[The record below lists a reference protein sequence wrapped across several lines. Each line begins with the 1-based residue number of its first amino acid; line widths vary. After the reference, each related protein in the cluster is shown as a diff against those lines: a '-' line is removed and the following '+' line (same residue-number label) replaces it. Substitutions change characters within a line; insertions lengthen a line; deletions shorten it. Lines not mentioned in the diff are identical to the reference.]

1 MARSKTRPMDLYPE
15 SEAALEHAGR
25 AIADTWT
32 ATEFESLVPL
42 YVGGDLE
49 PVEALAMQ
57 VWLTRHPERG
67 ADVQA
72 ALAARQV
79 LLQSAEACNTEG
91 LDLWPGIRAA
101 LHAEGWIGAAR
112 ATARE
117 GASLPAGPLL
127 DPAGPVTRGSSAAPR
142 RPRALH
148 RYAGSATAAAAAL
161 LFTGGLAW
169 LLGFGE
175 LTASSRQGGVPGAQR
190 GSGTVAHGATTP
202 RAIAAVP
209 ASTRSVL
216 AGSAPD
222 VRLIA
227 QPELP
232 RGVVR
237 LGELEGPPMELN
249 AVDVDLGN
257 YYPGTVFP
265 IGRPAPANTSLVGGV
280 EGTGDVFL
288 APPRRR

>member
-1 MARSKTRPMDLYPE
+1 MDLYPE
-15 SEAALEHAGR
+15 SEAALEQAGR

-32 ATEFESLVPL
+32 ATDFEALVPL

-49 PVEALAMQ
+49 PVEALAMR
-57 VWLTRHPERG
+57 VWLTSHPERG
-67 ADVQA
+67 ADVEA

-79 LLQSAEACNTEG
+79 LLGSARARSADG
-91 LDLWPGIRAA
+91 VDLWPVIRAT

-112 ATARE
+112 AAARE
-117 GASLPAGPLL
+117 GASLPVGLHPSVGESAPGSFAAAGRQRV
-127 DPAGPVTRGSSAAPR
+127 AR
-142 RPRALH
+142 

-175 LTASSRQGGVPGAQR
+175 SAQGTDGAEGPGAGRSR
-190 GSGTVAHGATTP
+190 GAVARVEDAPRSVAALPTAT
-202 RAIAAVP
+202 AG
-209 ASTRSVL
+209 VL
-216 AGSAPD
+216 AGNAPD
-222 VRLIA
+222 VRLVA

-232 RGVVR
+232 IGVVR
-237 LGELEGPPMELN
+237 LGEPTGPRMEDH

-265 IGRPAPANTSLVGGV
+265 IGRPSPSNTSLVGGV
-280 EGTGDVFL
+280 EGTGDVFR